1 METPALAL
9 PVPDTPPASNQTVSS
24 TAKRGGRATHKKGKG
39 RNQYTRDRDVDGESP
54 ARSMSRDIQK
64 NGEEP
69 TPTHTKPTSEHRHG
83 KSKPALHHKL
93 NMVDMK
99 RRVGA
104 IMDFISRTQVDLA
117 AEAIP
122 GTNGNASNGEASPQ
136 KPSDSHSVE
145 NEDTAGSSGGKDFKD
160 LNCIEMMDVLTRDMV
175 KWQNQYT

>member
-24 TAKRGGRATHKKGKG
+24 TAKRGSRATHKKGKG

-122 GTNGNASNGEASPQ
+122 GTNGNASNGESSPQ
-136 KPSDSHSVE
+136 KSLDSHSVE